1 MLRAM
6 KLAIALGLM
15 SASTAHAD
23 APNLMLADLGLHVV
37 GVGYQR
43 TVSDHVALQLAAE
56 SYTPWSQ
63 EDSTFE
69 VRGFVVRARPM
80 LYRRSGTPTGWWLS
94 PFAQAGVASAS
105 RGSGLA
111 WAIGASAGYAW
122 LIYDHLH
129 IAIGLGAQYDQV
141 RIPGGSGR
149 PAFAE
154 LWPTLDGSIGYAF

>member
-1 MLRAM
+1 MLRGM
-6 KLAIALGLM
+6 KLATALVVIF
-15 SASTAHAD
+15 ARTAQAD

-56 SYTPWSQ
+56 SYTPWTQ
-63 EDSTFE
+63 EDTTLE
-69 VRGFVVRARPM
+69 VRGFVIRLRPM
-80 LYRRSGTPTGWWLS
+80 LYRRAGTPTGWWLS
-94 PFAQAGVASAS
+94 PFGQAGVASAS

-111 WAIGASAGYAW
+111 WAVGASAGYAW
-122 LIYDHLH
+122 LIAEHLH